1 MSSPRSRHALVA
13 LVAVALGAPAAC
25 APRGTA
31 TSPAPRLSPAVA
43 LVRRTVDSMVADPKF
58 RSAQLGILVVDPTTG
73 DTLVSHNAG
82 KLFIPASNQKILT
95 GATALHLLGPDFRFS
110 TTVSAS
116 GPVVDG
122 EIRGDLVVSGT
133 GDPSVSDHMAGD
145 AIVPLRALAD
155 SLVARGVKR
164 VTGALVPGA
173 DAFPDATLGF
183 GWSYDD
189 LDFAFSAGVDELYF
203 NEGFSRV
210 VVRGGAA
217 AGDRPTARTMP
228 ARSVPRVRV
237 WAQTTAPVATNG
249 RPCAA
254 RELFPSGRTP
264 PTPPRSS
271 WKAPSRPATRPSS
284 RSPTVTRRARTCW
297 RCTRRWGSGGSW
309 WRGASRRGAAT
320 PPTRSSP

>member
-1 MSSPRSRHALVA
+1 
-13 LVAVALGAPAAC
+13 
-25 APRGTA
+25 
-31 TSPAPRLSPAVA
+31 
-43 LVRRTVDSMVADPKF
+43 MVADPKF

-145 AIVPLRALAD
+145 AMVPLRAVAD

-210 VVRGGAA
+210 VVRGGA
-217 AGDRPTARTMP
+217 GETLRRRARCRP
-228 ARSVPRVRV
+228 ARSRACACGRRPPRPSPP
-237 WAQTTAPVATNG
+237 TG

>member
-1 MSSPRSRHALVA
+1 MSLPHSRHALVA

-217 AGDRPTARTMP
+217 AGDPPTASSRGTRSIPSGAIP
-228 ARSVPRVRV
+228 ARLRALAS
-237 WAQTTAPVATNG
+237 ATVSIRESLPSG
-249 RPCAA
+249 ACRRAA
-254 RELFPSGRTP
+254 RRAQRGTAGALF
-264 PTPPRSS
+264 
-271 WKAPSRPATRPSS
+271 AN
-284 RSPTVTRRARTCW
+284 ARIRQQQC
-297 RCTRRWGSGGSW
+297 CAVFGV
-309 WRGASRRGAAT
+309 AAA
-320 PPTRSSP
+320 